1 MRLFTGIDLPASIVE
16 ELARL
21 LGRLRPLA
29 RANWSRVEN
38 LHITTK
44 FIGEW
49 PEDRLDELRAALRTV
64 PARPPIPVSVGGLGW
79 FPNAE
84 APRVFW
90 AGVNAHRELERLAE
104 DTDRAAGRLGIA
116 REQRRFSPH
125 LTLARIKEP
134 SGLERLREAAAGL
147 AGAQFGEFAADRFY
161 LYLSERGPGGSIYTR
176 LEEYSLDRS

>member
-1 MRLFTGIDLPASIVE
+1 MRLFTGIDLPAPVAE

-49 PEDRLDELRAALRTV
+49 PPDRLDELKAALRTV
-64 PARPPIPVSVGGLGW
+64 SARPPIPVAIGGLGW
-79 FPNAE
+79 FPNAR

-90 AGVNAHRELERLAE
+90 AGVVAHRELERLAE
-104 DTDRAAGRLGIA
+104 DTDRAAARLGIA

-125 LTLARIKEP
+125 LTLARFKEP
-134 SGLERLREAAAGL
+134 AGLERLREAAAGL
-147 AGAQFGEFAADRFY
+147 AGASFGEFPAERFS
-161 LYLSERGPGGSIYTR
+161 LYLSERGPGGSVYTK

>member
-1 MRLFTGIDLPASIVE
+1 MRLFTGIDLPASVVE

-21 LGRLRPLA
+21 LARLRPLA

-49 PEDRLDELRAALRTV
+49 PQDRLDELKAALRTV
-64 PARPPIPVSVGGLGW
+64 PARPPVRVSVGGLGW
-79 FPNAE
+79 FPNE
-84 APRVFW
+84 QAPRVFW
-90 AGVNAHRELERLAE
+90 AGVRAGPELERLAA
-104 DTDRAAGRLGIA
+104 DTDRAASTTGVP

-134 SGLERLREAAAGL
+134 SGLARLREAAGGL
-147 AGAQFGEFAADRFY
+147 AEAPFGEFAADRFY
-161 LYLSERGPGGSIYTR
+161 LYLSERGPAGSTYTK
-176 LEEYSLDRS
+176 LEEFLLEKG